1 MDRARG
7 WEAPGSHLSAS
18 PRISHRPTARGKTPD
33 ALRSGPGEWASPRPG
48 PMSLCSE
55 QAFVEQ
61 VGTAPG
67 WAGALPAAWGN
78 AFHLVASLI
87 WTAGCIALCC
97 ELEAKPQSGV
107 QHSPHATPGL
117 GQGASAWSRR
127 RPDQRAAIL
136 QDAWGC
142 AGCSKCLEEGSSQ
155 GRLAG
160 GGVFQG
166 PRRR

>member
-1 MDRARG
+1 MGLAASWTDVTVLGAGLRG
-7 WEAPGSHLSAS
+7 AGGNS
-18 PRISHRPTARGKTPD
+18 PRMGRSLASCLGKCLSD
-33 ALRSGPGEWASPRPG
+33 LKGVILSP
-48 PMSLCSE
+48 
-55 QAFVEQ
+55 
-61 VGTAPG
+61 
-67 WAGALPAAWGN
+67 
-78 AFHLVASLI
+78 LV